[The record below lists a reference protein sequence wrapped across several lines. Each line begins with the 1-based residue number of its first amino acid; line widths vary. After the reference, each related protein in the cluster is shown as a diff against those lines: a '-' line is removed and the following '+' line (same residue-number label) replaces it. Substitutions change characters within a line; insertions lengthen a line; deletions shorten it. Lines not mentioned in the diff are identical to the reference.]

1 MAIAVAMEEFPMSA
15 PEAPCGQ
22 GPSNPKVAEECHL
35 VDTARITANTY
46 MRDFK
51 AVGDGTRPLVV
62 SRWKA
67 YCWMLDQA
75 LRQNFAT
82 VVIR

>member
-1 MAIAVAMEEFPMSA
+1 MEESPMSA

-51 AVGDGTRPLVV
+51 V